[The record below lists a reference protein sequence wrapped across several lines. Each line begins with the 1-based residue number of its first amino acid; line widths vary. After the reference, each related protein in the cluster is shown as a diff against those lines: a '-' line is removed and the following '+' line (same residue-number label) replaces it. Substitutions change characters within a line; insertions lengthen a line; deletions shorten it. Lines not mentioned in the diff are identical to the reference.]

1 MRRHRLVIG
10 LALCGLL
17 LAACG
22 IPMQEEPVPLPS
34 GAVPQSITS
43 PAP

>member
-1 MRRHRLVIG
+1 MRRHRLVAAV
-10 LALCGLL
+10 ALCGLL

-22 IPMQEEPVPLPS
+22 IPMQEEPKPLPS
-34 GAVPQSITS
+34 GAVPQGITS